1 MTWYQKSG
9 TIDFKQIPERSALA
23 VEQWRAPQ
31 GHA

>member
-9 TIDFKQIPERSALA
+9 TIDFKKIPELGALA

-31 GHA
+31 GHE